1 MKFSISK
8 IDITPSSREYFS
20 GYGREFKNSDVQDEL
35 CASLIII
42 SKENYNLFIF
52 SLDLLNVEKKFSDQ
66 LTFEVNKRIPNKHN
80 IVIISA
86 IHTHSGPAVF
96 QLPTTKKR
104 INEELS
110 RVLFNNLIEL
120 LDKSLNNLN
129 DFDSIILERGS
140 INEIYGNR
148 NDKKEY
154 ADKSF
159 LVLKFKRKNSL
170 LGSLV
175 SIACHPTILK
185 ADNNLFSADIFG
197 VIRKELEQ
205 MWCSPVLMLNGACG
219 DVSSRFYSL
228 DSSIAE
234 LKRVG
239 KDIANQITKFTKQ
252 SEISLNLIADS
263 YYEKN
268 ISYNAKSDLFWNERY
283 DNLKKNMYSD
293 LDRILLEHLD
303 NKFEKIDPV
312 TSLRS
317 KQLIFEDFLIVTFS
331 GELDA
336 QFAKNIYERCKNPV
350 LIICYEHDYIS
361 YLVDEKKY
369 GKYFES
375 YLSRLPKGE
384 ADIFVNKIIEDLN
397 R

>member
-1 MKFSISK
+1 MEFSISK
-8 IDITPSSREYFS
+8 IDITPSNREYFS
-20 GYGREFKNSDVQDEL
+20 GYGREFKNSGVQDEL

-66 LTFEVNKRIPNKHN
+66 LTFEVNKRISNKHN

-110 RVLFNNLIEL
+110 RVLFNKLIEL
-120 LDKSLNNLN
+120 LDKSLNNLS

-159 LVLKFKRKNSL
+159 SVLKFKRKNSL
-170 LGSLV
+170 LGSIV

-185 ADNNLFSADIFG
+185 ADNSLFSADIFG
-197 VIRKELEQ
+197 AIRKELEQ
-205 MWCSPVLMLNGACG
+205 SWNSPVLMLNGACG
-219 DVSSRFYSL
+219 DVSTRFYSSNSNI
-228 DSSIAE
+228 DE
-234 LKRVG
+234 VKRVG
-239 KDIANQITKFTKQ
+239 KNIANQIMQFTEQ
-252 SEISLNLIADS
+252 SKISLNLVADS

-268 ISYNAKSDLFWNERY
+268 ISYNAKSDLFWKEKY
-283 DNLKKNMYSD
+283 DNLKKNMCND

-336 QFAKNIYERCKNPV
+336 QFAKNIYERCKKPV